1 MVGAAGDLGD
11 RLLFSHIQAVA
22 AILLALWLAKSSL
35 RCVVLPN
42 AREPQVPPDQRQDTR
57 LCQGSAAS
65 SLCELRQVST

>member
-11 RLLFSHIQAVA
+11 GLLLSHIQAVA
-22 AILLALWLAKSSL
+22 AILLALWLAKSSM

-65 SLCELRQVST
+65 GLCELRQVSA